1 MQFFISEIA
10 HKIIGN
16 IRIAAVD
23 EKYKKEGEIDYAEF
37 CTVYPRRKL
46 YLEKP
51 HRRKLESWSVNFGI
65 TKVFLVYGGGSAI
78 DTAKGIAIG
87 AANPGTDIWEF
98 WKKIMML

>member
-23 EKYKKEGEIDYAEF
+23 EKYTKKEGEIDDAEF
-37 CTVYPRRKL
+37 CTVYPN
-46 YLEKP
+46 
-51 HRRKLESWSVNFGI
+51 ESCIWKRHAKRS
-65 TKVFLVYGGGSAI
+65 